1 MWHIREFSNE
11 NKLQLHVIGMNL
23 FPLTEMKSYTYN
35 AKGKKPKSKE
45 YILYSLFIPSPKTFL
60 ISGLEMRIL
69 VTFGED
75 REVTPEWF
83 LGVGHVLFL
92 ELVC

>member
-1 MWHIREFSNE
+1 
-11 NKLQLHVIGMNL
+11 MNL

-35 AKGKKPKSKE
+35 AKGKKPKE

-60 ISGLEMRIL
+60 ISRLEMRIL

-75 REVTPEWF
+75 REETPEWF